1 MDLTEEKVSFDQMPT
16 VVSELKQEISGL
28 KTLIRTLIDATGA
41 ALAIPNESDPLDIEL
56 QSVDKNDAENVTPI
70 VTPDV
75 TPDKA
80 ALKIKNNHARRR
92 KRFRFFCAL
101 EPNERKM
108 LW

>member
-1 MDLTEEKVSFDQMPT
+1 MAPNVAPNVEKDRAFQ
-16 VVSELKQEISGL
+16 
-28 KTLIRTLIDATGA
+28 
-41 ALAIPNESDPLDIEL
+41 N
-56 QSVDKNDAENVTPI
+56 

-92 KRFRFFCAL
+92 KRFRFFIAP
-101 EPNERKM
+101 ESNEWKM

>member
-1 MDLTEEKVSFDQMPT
+1 MTPRLNPRLNPRLSPINAFQIVTP
-16 VVSELKQEISGL
+16 I
-28 KTLIRTLIDATGA
+28 
-41 ALAIPNESDPLDIEL
+41 DIEL

-92 KRFRFFCAL
+92 KRFRFFIAP
-101 EPNERKM
+101 ESKERKM